1 MNAALIRSILDFDT
15 AHTEPISALRG
26 GTVLVVLLFSLL
38 AAPVV
43 SAQSPSN
50 STATSDTTAGEA
62 PTSWYLF
69 PTLFFTP
76 ETSLGGG
83 AAAGYFFPL
92 ITGRP
97 SSVQGDVSATLRGQ
111 YQLNVV
117 TELYLSNGRRR
128 LVGELS
134 LVSFPDVFYGIGPQT
149 TDAMEEEYES
159 RFVDAVVQLE
169 QRVTEGMRIGL
180 RARLRHEAITE
191 VEDGGLLDGP
201 AVPGTDGGTAVGVGP
216 IATWDTRDRVFYP
229 HRGQFVTA
237 YGLVH
242 AGAVGSTFDFAR
254 GVLDARQYVPV
265 GPEHVVALQGYAEA
279 VGRHRAVHDAPAARG
294 DASNARLPRGTVP
307 RRRDGERPGGVAVSG
322 VVAFRRGPV
331 CGDRGGVRPHRH
343 VCGGGA

>member
-26 GTVLVVLLFSLL
+26 GTVLVVLLYSLL
-38 AAPVV
+38 AAPIV
-43 SAQSPSN
+43 SAQPPSSP
-50 STATSDTTAGEA
+50 TATSDTTAGEA

-169 QRVTEGMRIGL
+169 QRV
-180 RARLRHEAITE
+180 AK
-191 VEDGGLLDGP
+191 GGRSACGP
-201 AVPGTDGGTAVGVGP
+201 VSGTRQSRRSRTAVSSMGP
-216 IATWDTRDRVFYP
+216 SCPGPTGGPRSAW
-229 HRGQFVTA
+229 
-237 YGLVH
+237 
-242 AGAVGSTFDFAR
+242 AR
-254 GVLDARQYVPV
+254 
-265 GPEHVVALQGYAEA
+265 
-279 VGRHRAVHDAPAARG
+279 
-294 DASNARLPRGTVP
+294 SPRGTP
-307 RRRDGERPGGVAVSG
+307 ATGCSIPTAGSS
-322 VVAFRRGPV
+322 
-331 CGDRGGVRPHRH
+331 
-343 VCGGGA
+343 